1 MAAADQPLAIR
12 AGGVTVLGVGGDGA
26 GVPDSDGSMTAP
38 SSRGPAI
45 RTGISTADR
54 EALAVLLSVHGMGPL
69 TLARLV
75 DGLGSPAMILDVAGR
90 SDAEKELVVASVDPE
105 GTSRA
110 MPKVVAT
117 AIIEAAGRRAA
128 ILADVERSKL
138 RVVALGDPDYPSRLV
153 AIEIPPPA
161 LFVRGTPAPLAAK
174 HVVAVVGTRK
184 PSPAGRRIASRIATA
199 LGRAGATVV
208 SGLAI
213 GIDGAAHA
221 ACVADGAPTIAFIGG
236 GHAALFPRA
245 HDRLA
250 DAVVDGGGAVVS
262 EYAPRTEPSRGTCP
276 QRNRLISGASDAVV
290 VIEAGARSGALV
302 TASWA
307 LEQGRECFLVPGSID
322 APASAGCNGFLRD
335 WPGLARIV
343 SGVPQLL
350 DDLGLMGSA
359 GLVGVADPRDPDHP
373 VPISPTID
381 LPSAAAVLTG
391 RDEAQHR
398 VAHALL
404 RGATTVDELV
414 AVTTLSVVGVLG
426 ALTRLE
432 AGGLVRANR
441 GRYEPLGSLAAAPA
455 APAVTAASAAPPA
468 SKRAAQGGPSTYRT
482 EVQAVLRSRP

>member
-1 MAAADQPLAIR
+1 M
-12 AGGVTVLGVGGDGA
+12 LGVGGDGGGFDPGDLAQA
-26 GVPDSDGSMTAP
+26 GLLRERS
-38 SSRGPAI
+38 
-45 RTGISTADR
+45 GISSADR

-75 DGLGSPAMILDVAGR
+75 DSLGSPAAILDVAGR
-90 SDAEKELVVASVDPE
+90 PNAEAELVAASVDRE

-110 MPKVVAT
+110 MPLPVAG
-117 AIIEAAGRRAA
+117 AIVAALAGREA

-138 RVVALGDPDYPSRLV
+138 RVVAIGDPDYPSRLL
-153 AIEIPPPA
+153 AIELPPPA
-161 LFVRGTPAPLAAK
+161 LFVRGRLEPLAAG
-174 HVVAVVGTRK
+174 HVVAVVGTRR

-208 SGLAI
+208 SGLAL

-221 ACVADGAPTIAFIGG
+221 ACVTDGAPTVAFIGG

-250 DAVVDGGGAVVS
+250 EAVVDGGGAVIS
-262 EYAPRTEPSRGTCP
+262 EYAPRTEPTKGTFP

-350 DDLGLMGSA
+350 DDLGLLGVA
-359 GLVGVADPRDPDHP
+359 GLVGIPDPPSEDRP
-373 VPISPTID
+373 VPIRSTTR
-381 LPSAAAVLTG
+381 LPSADSVLSG
-391 RDEAQHR
+391 RDAAQR
-398 VAHALL
+398 VVADGLL

-414 AVTTLSVVGVLG
+414 AVTTLSVAGVLG

-432 AGGLVRANR
+432 ASGLVYAIR
-441 GRYEPLGSLAAAPA
+441 GRYEPLGSLAAVPSGRGS
-455 APAVTAASAAPPA
+455 ASGPPA
-468 SKRAAQGGPSTYRT
+468 S
-482 EVQAVLRSRP
+482 RPVG